1 MKTTNLIPTPRLEAK
16 RRRKQRNACAAAC
29 GAYALLLAGTL
40 GAAHL
45 AWSGG
50 NESVEARLAAVQQ
63 DTARLERETAAAR
76 AELSAARSTL
86 EANRTVAE
94 QPDWSILMGLLAR
107 LTGDDV
113 VLRSI
118 SVAPSIGQN
127 AAPGKAPAGPQE
139 TVLEVAGVGRTP
151 LSVSR
156 HVLKLEG
163 TGLFAKV
170 VLLEHNREPYLNANA
185 IGFRVQCTFGD
196 PATAHRLPQWQQPPQ
211 LPKQPPEPQ
220 PALSSI
226 DPGGA
231 TR

>member
-1 MKTTNLIPTPRLEAK
+1 MNPQSNQFQWQFPAIAS
-16 RRRKQRNACAAAC
+16 AVC
-29 GAYALLLAGTL
+29 L
-40 GAAHL
+40 GL
-45 AWSGG
+45 
-50 NESVEARLAAVQQ
+50 
-63 DTARLERETAAAR
+63 
-76 AELSAARSTL
+76 
-86 EANRTVAE
+86 
-94 QPDWSILMGLLAR
+94 
-107 LTGDDV
+107 
-113 VLRSI
+113 
-118 SVAPSIGQN
+118 SVAPSIASQN
-127 AAPGKAPAGPQE
+127 AAPGKAPAGPPE

-211 LPKQPPEPQ
+211 LHKKLPEPQ
-220 PALSSI
+220 PTLSSI